1 MEVVNIANQYA
12 SEISK
17 IENRHDRYNR
27 IAEIARAERDKKFPI
42 PSKERGHFT
51 CRLVSALER
60 ASDEVGCFQ
69 KAA

>member
-17 IENRHDRYNR
+17 IENRHVRYNR
-27 IAEIARAERDKKFPI
+27 IAEIARAERDKKFKT
-42 PSKERGHFT
+42 PSRERGFFT

-60 ASDEVGCFQ
+60 TSDEVRCFQ
-69 KAA
+69 KVA